1 MSAATRQTAYLDR
14 LKPVSPA
21 KALHQL
27 RNHLPALPGER
38 LATFWIRQSTL
49 ETAFKICRDSL
60 SQWSWIWR
68 QPRAYVRLWR
78 ARRCLTRSR
87 RLAHN
92 HRVRTRLESL
102 PALAALNDAQ
112 RHAVVNL
119 DDRVFVSA
127 GAGSGKTRVI
137 EEKVR
142 HVVRQRVARPEHV
155 AVITFTKDATKVV
168 RDRLRDVA
176 GVTVKTI
183 HGIARQVIVAHGLKC
198 TVSDLAKDG
207 QQTRRLTAISR
218 WLDEALAENPDL
230 LFELY
235 ERGEAFRRHELPH
248 DSAPLPLVPPRD
260 TPVRS
265 MGEARI
271 ALTLHAC
278 GISYQYEKELD
289 IPEYLKNRPDSR
301 YRPDFFIPDDPDEV
315 NPPPEAG
322 IWLEHYSHDREGNLP
337 SEYLVRDPEAHR
349 RYNEA
354 REWKRR
360 VFKVMRLRYVETTYG
375 DIEVARERGES
386 FPALLVSRLNE
397 RRRAP
402 IAAPSPSTIE
412 QELRSLLM
420 RDRAGPRRIAKEI
433 DAWIRAW
440 RQRSRR
446 MRRRR
451 PPGLARDGR
460 DAAVALEM
468 LSRPVMARWE
478 RYLKDTGTE
487 DFEGIILRASELLEK
502 PGAVTPWRVVFL
514 DEAQDVNPAQADF
527 VEALTGPL
535 CRSVPQRR
543 ALLTAVGDAWQ
554 AIFGFQGGDPS
565 YLNDGGMEE
574 DLQAAYTS
582 RIDLEQT
589 YRHGDPIAQTARA
602 YVLRLTG
609 ARDRAVKGDP
619 KGFRDERWPSGV
631 SLGSC
636 RPTAAGIAFLGGEKR
651 AARAEG
657 ATAGILCVLK
667 RIGESRARAGDTSTG
682 SVRVLCRQNAGL
694 VDRSKSAEQRA
705 QDILQYWEKD
715 LTRLPDFLWG
725 TSHDQRWHH
734 ALKEA
739 SKQEGFCHAQV
750 CEAAAVAGVKI
761 KFLTIHGAKGDEAD
775 YVIVLDG
782 GPGTVAEQASVKA
795 LDEALAPVQGH
806 MAQEEEHR
814 LGYVALTRARRKT
827 YLLLTPAGEEK
838 SLWGHSLWRNE
849 HHEYDVSEEELAE
862 LLEPLRPNESCPT
875 CERRGTRGETLVF
888 KEGLSDSDRPVS
900 CTSFRGRN
908 AKERFCGHRERAC
921 ERCEKGIMVRDG
933 HGLSRCHDR
942 RCGWEV
948 PLCGCAVPKPMKVR
962 RRRRDGHQFLG
973 CQDYGRNSGGCRATE
988 ILAWRERPM
997 EREWWNVHNP
1007 KRLAMNRVDLLDDLD
1022 ADMANLT
1029 PGGGRQPREPTHG
1042 PAQAARTAT
1051 GPQTVP
1057 ARSAKPTSSVPPAVW
1072 SDGDV
1077 QHETADA
1084 DQETNVD
1091 VDYEQ
1096 WERTQPPASAYVA
1109 DEPSDVACESVHGAA
1124 DAEDDEKRED
1134 DEWSEEDEE
1143 EWWEAAE
1150 DSSELVVLPDGRVRQ
1165 LHEVI
1170 DEWGGLP
1177 EGDGAPEG
1185 MGPGEDEDGRW

>member
-1 MSAATRQTAYLDR
+1 MSAATRQTSCLDR

-49 ETAFKICRDSL
+49 ETAFRLCRDSL

-68 QPRAYVRLWR
+68 QPAAYVRLWR
-78 ARRCLTRSR
+78 ASRCLTRSR

-92 HRVRTRLESL
+92 HRFRTRLESL

-142 HVVRQRVARPEHV
+142 HVVRQRVARPEQI
-155 AVITFTKDATKVV
+155 AVITFTNKATGVV
-168 RDRLRDVA
+168 RKHLCDVV
-176 GVTVKTI
+176 GVTVETI
-183 HGIARQVIVAHGLKC
+183 HKLAMHVIQRHGFEGPKI
-198 TVSDLAKDG
+198 SDLAQDG

-218 WLDEALAENPDL
+218 WLDEGLAENPDL

-235 ERGEAFRRHELPH
+235 ERGEAFRRHEVPR

-271 ALTLHAC
+271 ALTLYAC

-289 IPEYLKNRPDSR
+289 VPEHLKNRQHSR
-301 YRPDFFIPDDPDEV
+301 YHPDFFIPDDPDEV

-337 SEYLVRDPEAHR
+337 SEYLTRDPDAHR
-349 RYNEA
+349 RYNRA

-360 VFKVMRLRYVETTYG
+360 LFKAMRLRYVETAYG

-402 IAAPSPSTIE
+402 IAAPSPWTIE

-446 MRRRR
+446 IRRRR
-451 PPGLARDGR
+451 PPGLTRDGR

-478 RYLKDTGTE
+478 QYLEDTGTE
-487 DFEGIILRASELLEK
+487 DFEGIILRASGLLEK
-502 PGAVTPWRVVFL
+502 PEAEAPWRVVLL

-535 CRSVPQRR
+535 RRGVPQRR
-543 ALLTAVGDAWQ
+543 ALFTAVGDAWQ

-565 YLNDGGMEE
+565 YLDDGGMEE
-574 DLQAAYTS
+574 DPQAAYTS
-582 RIDLEQT
+582 GIDLEQT

-609 ARDRAVKGDP
+609 ARDRAVKANP
-619 KGFRDERWPSGV
+619 QGFRDERWPSGV

-636 RPTAAGIAFLGGEKR
+636 RPTAEGIAFLGGEER

-667 RIGESRARAGDTSTG
+667 RIGESRARAGDKQRG
-682 SVRVLCRQNAGL
+682 SVLVLCRQNAGL

-705 QDILQYWEKD
+705 QDIFQDWEKD

-725 TSHDQRWHH
+725 KSRDQRWHH

-739 SKQEGFCHAQV
+739 GKQEGFCHAQV

-761 KFLTIHGAKGDEAD
+761 EFLTIHGAKGGEAD
-775 YVIVLDG
+775 YVIVLDA
-782 GPGTVAEQASVKA
+782 GPGTTRERASAKA
-795 LDEALAPVQGH
+795 LDEALLPVRGRIVQD
-806 MAQEEEHR
+806 EEEHR
-814 LGYVALTRARRKT
+814 IGYVALTRARRKT

-849 HHEYDVSEEELAE
+849 YREYDVSEEELIE
-862 LLEPLRPNESCPT
+862 LLQPLRPNEPCPT
-875 CERRGTRGETLVF
+875 CESRGTQGETLVF
-888 KEGLSDSDRPVS
+888 KKRLSESDRPVS

-908 AKERFCGHRERAC
+908 AKECFCGHRERAC

-948 PLCGCAVPKPMKVR
+948 PLCACAVPKPMKVR

-973 CQDYGRNSGGCRATE
+973 CQDYRRDSTGCRATE
-988 ILAWRERPM
+988 ILAWRERPT
-997 EREWWNVHNP
+997 EREWWNVQNP
-1007 KRLAMNRVDLLDDLD
+1007 KRLAMNRIALLADLDD
-1022 ADMANLT
+1022 DMDNPT

-1042 PAQAARTAT
+1042 QAQATRPAS
-1051 GPQTVP
+1051 GPQTV
-1057 ARSAKPTSSVPPAVW
+1057 ARSAKPTRSAPPVVSSD
-1072 SDGDV
+1072 SDV
-1077 QHETADA
+1077 LHEPADA
-1084 DQETNVD
+1084 DQETN

-1096 WERTQPPASAYVA
+1096 WERTQPPVSAYFA
-1109 DEPSDVACESVHGAA
+1109 DEPADVAFESAHGAE
-1124 DAEDDEKRED
+1124 DTEDDDKERED
-1134 DEWSEEDEE
+1134 DECSEEDEE
-1143 EWWEAAE
+1143 EWWEATE
-1150 DSSELVVLPDGRVRQ
+1150 DSSELVVLPDGKVRQ

-1177 EGDGAPEG
+1177 EGDGAPED

>member
-1 MSAATRQTAYLDR
+1 MSAATRQTACLDR
-14 LKPVSPA
+14 LRPVSPA

-27 RNHLPALPGER
+27 RNHLPALAGER

-49 ETAFKICRDSL
+49 ETAFKLCRDSL

-78 ARRCLTRSR
+78 ASRCLTRSR

-92 HRVRTRLESL
+92 HRFRTRLESL
-102 PALAALNDAQ
+102 SALAALNDAQ

-137 EEKVR
+137 EKKVR

-176 GVTVKTI
+176 EVTVKTI
-183 HGIARQVIVAHGLKC
+183 HGIAMQVIVAHGLKC
-198 TVSDLAKDG
+198 TVSDLAQDG

-235 ERGEAFRRHELPH
+235 ERGEAFRRHEVPR

-271 ALTLHAC
+271 ALTLYAC
-278 GISYQYEKELD
+278 GLSYQYEKELD
-289 IPEYLKNRPDSR
+289 VPEHLKNRQHSR
-301 YRPDFFIPDDPDEV
+301 YHPDFFIPDDPDEV

-337 SEYLVRDPEAHR
+337 SEYLASDPDAHR
-349 RYNEA
+349 RYNRE

-360 VFKVMRLRYVETTYG
+360 LFKAMRLRYVETTYG
-375 DIEVARERGES
+375 DIEVSRERGES
-386 FPALLVSRLNE
+386 FPGLLVSRLNE

-412 QELRSLLM
+412 QALRSLLM

-451 PPGLARDGR
+451 PPGLTRDGR
-460 DAAVALEM
+460 AAAVALEM

-478 RYLKDTGTE
+478 QYLEDTGTE
-487 DFEGIILRASELLEK
+487 DFEGIILRASGLLEK
-502 PGAVTPWRVVFL
+502 TEAAVPWRVVLL

-535 CRSVPQRR
+535 RSGVPQRR
-543 ALLTAVGDAWQ
+543 ALFTAVGDAWQ

-565 YLNDGGMEE
+565 YLDDGGMEE
-574 DLQAAYTS
+574 DPQAAYTS
-582 RIDLEQT
+582 RIDLDRT

-609 ARDRAVKGDP
+609 ARDRAVKANP
-619 KGFRDERWPSGV
+619 QGFRDERWPSGV

-636 RPTAAGIAFLGGEKR
+636 RPTAEGIAFLGGEER

-667 RIGESRARAGDTSTG
+667 RIGESRARAGDKQRG
-682 SVRVLCRQNAGL
+682 CVLVLCRQNAGL

-705 QDILQYWEKD
+705 QDIFQDWEKD

-725 TSHDQRWHH
+725 KSRDQRWHH

-739 SKQEGFCHAQV
+739 GKQEGFCHAQV
-750 CEAAAVAGVKI
+750 CEAAAVAGVNI
-761 KFLTIHGAKGDEAD
+761 KFLTIHGAKGAEAD
-775 YVIVLDG
+775 YVIVLDAG
-782 GPGTVAEQASVKA
+782 LGTTRERASAKA
-795 LDEALAPVQGH
+795 LDEALLPVRGRIVQD
-806 MAQEEEHR
+806 EEEHR
-814 LGYVALTRARRKT
+814 IGYVALTRARRKT

-849 HHEYDVSEEELAE
+849 YREYDVSEEELLE
-862 LLEPLRPNESCPT
+862 LLEPLRPNEPCPT
-875 CERRGTRGETLVF
+875 CESRGTQGETLVF
-888 KEGLSDSDRPVS
+888 KERLSDSDRPVS
-900 CTSFRGRN
+900 CTSFRGLN

-921 ERCEKGIMVRDG
+921 DRCEKGIMVRDSQ
-933 HGLSRCHDR
+933 GLSRCHNR

-948 PLCGCAVPKPMKVR
+948 PLCGCTVPKPMKVWT
-962 RRRRDGHQFLG
+962 RRRDGHQFLG
-973 CQDYGRNSGGCRATE
+973 CQDYRRDSRGCRATE
-988 ILAWRERPM
+988 ILAWRERPT
-997 EREWWNVHNP
+997 ERQWWNVQNP
-1007 KRLAMNRVDLLDDLD
+1007 KRLAMNRVALLADLDD
-1022 ADMANLT
+1022 DMANLT
-1029 PGGGRQPREPTHG
+1029 LGGGRQLHEPTHG
-1042 PAQAARTAT
+1042 PAQATRTAT

-1057 ARSAKPTSSVPPAVW
+1057 ARSAKPTCSVPPALW

-1077 QHETADA
+1077 LHETADA
-1084 DQETNVD
+1084 DQEPNVD
-1091 VDYEQ
+1091 VEQ

-1109 DEPSDVACESVHGAA
+1109 DEPSDVAFESLHGAA
-1124 DAEDDEKRED
+1124 DADDEEERED
-1134 DEWSEEDEE
+1134 DEWSAEDEE

-1165 LHEVI
+1165 LWEVV

-1177 EGDGAPEG
+1177 DGVDVPEG
-1185 MGPGEDEDGRW
+1185 SAEDEDGR

>member
-1 MSAATRQTAYLDR
+1 MTEA
-14 LKPVSPA
+14 PVSPA

-27 RNHLPALPGER
+27 RNHLPALAGER

-49 ETAFKICRDSL
+49 ETAFKLCRDSL

-78 ARRCLTRSR
+78 ASRCLTRSR
-87 RLAHN
+87 RLFHN
-92 HRVRTRLESL
+92 HRFRTRLESL
-102 PALAALNDAQ
+102 SALAALNDAQ

-168 RDRLRDVA
+168 LDRLRDVA
-176 GVTVKTI
+176 GVTVETI
-183 HGIARQVIVAHGLKC
+183 HRLAMHVIERHGFGRPRI
-198 TVSDLAKDG
+198 SPLATDRH
-207 QQTRRLTAISR
+207 QHRRLLAISR
-218 WLDEALAENPDL
+218 WLDEALTESPEL
-230 LFELY
+230 LLEVY
-235 ERGEAFRRHELPH
+235 ERGEAFRRHEVPR
-248 DSAPLPLVPPRD
+248 DSALVPLVPPRD

-271 ALTLHAC
+271 ALTLYAC

-289 IPEYLKNRPDSR
+289 VPEGLKTHGDRH
-301 YRPDFFIPDDPDEV
+301 YRPDFFIPDDPNEEDAL
-315 NPPPEAG
+315 PEAG
-322 IWLEHYSHDREGNLP
+322 IWLEHYSHDREDNLP
-337 SEYLVRDPEAHR
+337 SEYLARD
-349 RYNEA
+349 YNRE

-360 VFKVMRLRYVETTYG
+360 VFKAMRLRYVETTYG

-402 IAAPSPSTIE
+402 IAAPSPWTIE

-451 PPGLARDGR
+451 PPGLTRDGR

-478 RYLKDTGTE
+478 QYLEDTGTE
-487 DFEGIILRASELLEK
+487 DFEGIILRASGLLEK
-502 PGAVTPWRVVFL
+502 TEAAVPWRVVLL

-535 CRSVPQRR
+535 RRGDPRRR
-543 ALLTAVGDAWQ
+543 ARLTAVGDAWQ

-565 YLNDGGMEE
+565 YLDNGGTVE
-574 DLQAAYTS
+574 DPQILYTS
-582 RIDLEQT
+582 RVDLERT
-589 YRHGDPIAQTARA
+589 YRHADPVAQTARA
-602 YVLRLTG
+602 YVLRHTC
-609 ARDRAVKGDP
+609 ARDRAVKADP
-619 KGFRDERWPSGV
+619 QSFRDERWPGAI

-636 RPTAAGIAFLGGEKR
+636 RPTAEGITFLGGEKR

-657 ATAGILCVLK
+657 STAGILCVLK
-667 RIGESRARAGDTSTG
+667 RIGESRARVGDTSTG
-682 SVRVLCRQNAGL
+682 SVLVLCRHHAGL
-694 VDRSKSAEQRA
+694 VDRSQSAEKRA
-705 QDILQYWEKD
+705 ADILRKWDENP
-715 LTRLPDFLWG
+715 TSLPDFLWG
-725 TSHDQRWHH
+725 SPLEERRRQALDRARNQDGFIH
-734 ALKEA
+734 AWV
-739 SKQEGFCHAQV
+739 H
-750 CEAAAVAGVKI
+750 AAASTAGVAMEI
-761 KFLTIHGAKGDEAD
+761 STVHAAKGREAD

-782 GPGTVAEQASVKA
+782 GPGTAAEQASVKA
-795 LDEALAPVQGH
+795 LDEALAPIRGRMPQI
-806 MAQEEEHR
+806 EEEHR
-814 LGYVALTRARRKT
+814 IGYVALTRARRKT
-827 YLLLTPAGEEK
+827 YVLLTRAGEEI

-862 LLEPLRPNESCPT
+862 FLEPLRPNEPCPT

-948 PLCGCAVPKPMKVR
+948 PLCGCAVPKPMKVW

-973 CQDYGRNSGGCRATE
+973 CQDYRRDSRGCRATE
-988 ILAWRERPM
+988 ILAWRERPT
-997 EREWWNVHNP
+997 EREWWNVQNP
-1007 KRLAMNRVDLLDDLD
+1007 KRLAMNSVALLADLDD
-1022 ADMANLT
+1022 DMANPT
-1029 PGGGRQPREPTHG
+1029 PGGGRQLREPTHG
-1042 PAQAARTAT
+1042 PAQATRTAT

-1057 ARSAKPTSSVPPAVW
+1057 ARGAKPTSSVPPAVW

-1077 QHETADA
+1077 LHETADA

-1091 VDYEQ
+1091 VEQ

-1109 DEPSDVACESVHGAA
+1109 DEPSDVAFESVHGAA
-1124 DAEDDEKRED
+1124 DAEDDEERED
-1134 DEWSEEDEE
+1134 DEWSAEDEEEREDDEWSAEDEE

-1165 LHEVI
+1165 LWEVV

-1177 EGDGAPEG
+1177 DGVDVPEG
-1185 MGPGEDEDGRW
+1185 